1 MLWRI
6 KKFPHFHINH
16 FIYQIKGVWIQ
27 ESNKEL
33 RDFIKSKSHYINF
46 SGDNVRVPSNES
58 VQSMYSL
65 TKVLD
70 QDKSKLTKP
79 VF

>member
-1 MLWRI
+1 MVG
-6 KKFPHFHINH
+6 
-16 FIYQIKGVWIQ
+16 IKGVWIQ

-46 SGDNVRVPSNES
+46 SGNNVRVPSNES

-70 QDKSKLTKP
+70 QDKNKLTKP